1 MLKEE
6 NSSLFA
12 HMESINEEDE
22 VLGSLGGKENL
33 EEAELGRYIEVLQA
47 RKNKMTLGKKQMDL
61 LKPVLLKMDQPK
73 EVLLAERTYKAPS
86 SKPLLSSPVPPIHA
100 PTPQFKF
107 AALIELKVNVSS
119 IVNWVLSKKGY
130 LSVKELLALA
140 PKVRRHFKESMTMK
154 KLPALPAEAQAMAA
168 HMVSTF
174 SMGMDHER
182 LVAKLA
188 LPLQMIEVTLDGTIT
203 VTGIIDSG
211 CQVVIICRD
220 IWEKLGTPMKHEQV
234 MFMESANGQA
244 NMTMGTI
251 PSICFSFGEVSL
263 YCLVQVV
270 RNAPFECLL
279 SLPFM
284 SLASTK
290 CQEFLDGS
298 AHLLFTDPNMGAS
311 ITVPTHAK
319 KSSNPCHSPCSHK
332 EDF

>member
-119 IVNWVLSKKGY
+119 IVNWVLSKKVY
-130 LSVKELLALA
+130 LSVEELLALA
-140 PKVRRHFKESMTMK
+140 PEVRRHFKESMTMK

-168 HMVSTF
+168 HKVSTY
-174 SMGMDHER
+174 SMDMDHEC
-182 LVAKLA
+182 LVAEPS
-188 LPLQMIEVTLDGTIT
+188 LPLQTIEVTLDTIT
-203 VTGIIDSG
+203 VTGIIDSSF
-211 CQVVIICRD
+211 QVIIIHSD
-220 IWEKLGTPMKHEQV
+220 IWEKLRTPMKHEQV
-234 MFMESANGQA
+234 MFIDLANGQA
-244 NMTMGTI
+244 NATMGTI
-251 PSICFSFGEVSL
+251 PSIFFSVREVSL

-270 RNAPFECLL
+270 RNSPFKCLL
-279 SLPFM
+279 GLPFI

-290 CQEFLDGS
+290 CQEFLDRS
-298 AHLLFTDPNMGAS
+298 AHLLFTDPNTGAS
-311 ITVPTHAK
+311 IMDLTHTK
-319 KSSNPCHSPCSHK
+319 KSSKFCHSPCSHK